1 MYEVS
6 DLFDKRSVVGAKLE
20 QLIEKAN
27 YTKKEI
33 CQKAT
38 VSRPTL
44 DKILAGTL
52 TSKTNYEKH
61 IAKVLNA
68 IEITPDILLGNI
80 NNYSSR
86 VRKIRSERKISTK
99 ATSKATGISIKRLE
113 EIESGEDA
121 TLAELRDIALFFEV
135 STNDILGRNYFDT
148 QVATLD
154 DFIQY
159 EKNAENDHLS
169 GFWGHV
175 GILLCNSDEYLWFPI
190 TSNTREFIYNNI
202 DNNVMVIPCMNNKVL
217 VIFMNHVK
225 EIVLLDEACD
235 QPSFTNWDST
245 VDCGD
250 YPLVVYEV
258 LEDYLSDDMSD
269 ENTSPKMQEI
279 IKSIIKN
286 NNLSEAVISKFVN
299 ESVIHFID
307 DKKRYSTIDFASD
320 QSISS
325 IITEI
330 YDFNELF
337 TDEKRIYY
345 TEFYDKAE
353 IILNIKQIS
362 MIEVPLI
369 EVENAIIKDFE
380 ELMDE

>member
-1 MYEVS
+1 
-6 DLFDKRSVVGAKLE
+6 
-20 QLIEKAN
+20 
-27 YTKKEI
+27 
-33 CQKAT
+33 
-38 VSRPTL
+38 
-44 DKILAGTL
+44 
-52 TSKTNYEKH
+52 
-61 IAKVLNA
+61 
-68 IEITPDILLGNI
+68 
-80 NNYSSR
+80 
-86 VRKIRSERKISTK
+86 
-99 ATSKATGISIKRLE
+99 
-113 EIESGEDA
+113 
-121 TLAELRDIALFFEV
+121 
-135 STNDILGRNYFDT
+135 
-148 QVATLD
+148 
-154 DFIQY
+154 
-159 EKNAENDHLS
+159 
-169 GFWGHV
+169 
-175 GILLCNSDEYLWFPI
+175 
-190 TSNTREFIYNNI
+190 
-202 DNNVMVIPCMNNKVL
+202 MVIPCMNNKVL

-235 QPSFTNWDST
+235 QPSFTNWDLT
-245 VDCGD
+245 VDSGD

-286 NNLSEAVISKFVN
+286 KNLSEAVISKFVN

-307 DKKRYSTIDFASD
+307 NRKRYSTIDFASD